1 MLLPITAVMGWLDG
15 NAVVLGAFVLR
26 EFARRATPEKHY
38 ANGDAEKTVGC
49 PQARR
54 VEDSYR
60 VLHQSNL

>member
-38 ANGDAEKTVGC
+38 ANGDAEKTVGWVT
-49 PQARR
+49 PSRTRFA
-54 VEDSYR
+54 D
-60 VLHQSNL
+60 